1 MMSDAPRAEDSGSL
15 QDPAEEPAAQARP
28 EEVETL
34 ARRILEGLGFDVTVA
49 ARDAEATIE
58 VDIAGPDRD
67 FLLDHK
73 AEALNALQYL
83 LNRIIYRGRTGKKIH
98 LDSDGYRR
106 DREEEIVEV
115 ARRTAAQVKSRGEE
129 SLLSPLN
136 PYERRLVHLAMAEIE
151 GVGTRSLG
159 DGFLKRIAI
168 FPSKKT
174 G

>member
-1 MMSDAPRAEDSGSL
+1 MMSDPPRSEDGGSI
-15 QDPAEEPAAQARP
+15 QAPAEAPAAQARP

-34 ARRILEGLGFDVTVA
+34 ARRILEGLGFEVKVA

-98 LDSDGYRR
+98 LDSGGYRR
-106 DREEEIVEV
+106 DREEEIVEI
-115 ARRTAAQVKSRGEE
+115 ARRTAEQVKSRGEE

-136 PYERRLVHLAMAEIE
+136 PYERRLVHLALAEIE

-168 FPSKKT
+168 FPAKRT